1 MPAGRRSLTRAAG
14 VLALVLAACGAAA
27 SGPPTV
33 NAGEVERLLV
43 QRQKERNPSLRVG
56 GAECPTGIA
65 ARAGVSFRCTV
76 DVEDQPAPFTVTLS
90 EVLGRERVRYDFR
103 PLQAVVDVVG
113 TANFLRGQLEG
124 DWRSAA
130 IDCGASRARVVNVGT
145 VIDCTVVKP
154 AATRHIQ
161 AIVEDIDGTVRLEER

>member
-1 MPAGRRSLTRAAG
+1 MPAGRRSLILAAG
-14 VLALVLAACGAAA
+14 LLALVLVACGGGG
-27 SGPPTV
+27 SGRPTV

-43 QRQKERNPSLRVG
+43 QRQKERNPSLRIG
-56 GAECPTGIA
+56 GAQCPAGVA
-65 ARAGVSFRCTV
+65 ARTGVSFRCTV
-76 DVEDQPAPFTVTLS
+76 EVEGQPAPFTVTLS

-103 PLQAVVDVVG
+103 PLQAVVDVAG

-130 IDCGASRARVVNVGT
+130 IDCGASRARVVSVGT

-154 AATRHIQ
+154 PATRHIQ